1 MEKVQPSVVVITGS
15 YYGMSRDQFG
25 ALSFDEQMK
34 YVERYY
40 KDRGFDGTKNAHWPM
55 HIPPWLGMA
64 IKGSKAYELNRVWDT
79 DGNGVIDKGEAVRA
93 PSSKLTVRNGLNLKR
108 SH

>member
-1 MEKVQPSVVVITGS
+1 MGKGATKRGGYKDGS

-64 IKGSKAYELNRVWDT
+64 IKR
-79 DGNGVIDKGEAVRA
+79 AVRH
-93 PSSKLTVRNGLNLKR
+93 TN
-108 SH
+108 